1 MASTKEWFESVAEA
15 ERRARKR
22 LPRSVFMA
30 LRAGAERGA
39 TLADNVEAFGEL
51 GFVPRIA
58 PGPLGERALATS
70 VMGQDLAM
78 PVLISPTG
86 VQAVHPEA
94 ELAVARA
101 AAAAGTAIG
110 LSSFAS
116 KPVEQVVAANPKTFF
131 QIYWLGTRERI
142 ERILDRAR
150 APRAAGLFVPRAL
163 ALPPPPPLG
172 G

>member
-1 MASTKEWFESVAEA
+1 MASTKVWFESVAEA

-39 TLADNVEAFGEL
+39 TLADNVDAFGEL

-58 PGPLGERALATS
+58 PGPLGERAQATS
-70 VMGQDLAM
+70 VMGQEVAM

-86 VQAVHPEA
+86 VQAVHPEG

-101 AAAAGTAIG
+101 AAGAGTAMG

-116 KPVEQVVAANPKTFF
+116 KPLEQVVAANPKTFF
-131 QIYWLGTRERI
+131 QIYWLGTRDRI
-142 ERILDRAR
+142 EQILDRAR
-150 APRAAGLFVPRAL
+150 TAGAAGLIVTVDWTFAHRRDW
-163 ALPPPPPLG
+163 G
-172 G
+172 